1 MVRPASPAP
10 SLLLST
16 RPEDEAAAAELV
28 SFREKMGLSDDQLIQ
43 HRLEATPL
51 GDLDLDDYSGILLGG
66 SPFNASDPHK
76 SDLQL
81 RVEADLARLMAEVL
95 DRDFPLF
102 GACYGVG
109 TVGTAIGATIDETY
123 GEKPRVIG
131 VTRAEEAAHEPI
143 LEGMPERFSTM
154 VGHKEAIRVLP
165 RRRRGPRPR
174 RPLPHPDVPLRRQC
188 LRHPV
193 PPRTRPRSLRP
204 APADL
209 RRRRLLPARRARR
222 HPRHHGRRRPHRRRP
237 DPPQLRPDL
246 RALIL
251 QLIHLELGRPKIK
264 PGFLP

>member
-1 MVRPASPAP
+1 MPVGTPGVTRPF
-10 SLLLST
+10 LLLST

-28 SFREKMGLSDDQLIQ
+28 SFRERMGLSDDQVVQ
-43 HRLEATPL
+43 HRLEAEPL

-123 GEKPRVIG
+123 SEKPRVIG
-131 VTRAEEAAHEPI
+131 VTRAEEAADEPI

-165 RRRRGPRPR
+165 DTAVVLVRGDHCPIQMFRYGANVFATQF
-174 RPLPHPDVPLRRQC
+174 HPELAPEAFAQRLRIYADAGYYEPGELDDILATTEGVDLTVDDRI
-188 LRHPV
+188 LRNF
-193 PPRTRPRSLRP
+193 
-204 APADL
+204 
-209 RRRRLLPARRARR
+209 ARIY
-222 HPRHHGRRRPHRRRP
+222 GR
-237 DPPQLRPDL
+237 
-246 RALIL
+246 
-251 QLIHLELGRPKIK
+251 
-264 PGFLP
+264 

>member
-1 MVRPASPAP
+1 MPVGTPGVTRPF
-10 SLLLST
+10 LLLST
-16 RPEDEAAAAELV
+16 RLEDEAAAAELV
-28 SFREKMGLSDDQLIQ
+28 SFREKMGLSDDQVVQ
-43 HRLEATPL
+43 HRLEAEPL

-123 GEKPRVIG
+123 SEKPRVIG
-131 VTRAEEAAHEPI
+131 VTRAEEAADEPI

-165 RRRRGPRPR
+165 DTAIVLVRGDHCPIQMFRIGANVFATQF
-174 RPLPHPDVPLRRQC
+174 HPELAPEAFAQRLRIYADAGYYEPGELDDILATTEGVDLTVDDRI
-188 LRHPV
+188 LRNF
-193 PPRTRPRSLRP
+193 
-204 APADL
+204 
-209 RRRRLLPARRARR
+209 ARIY
-222 HPRHHGRRRPHRRRP
+222 GR
-237 DPPQLRPDL
+237 
-246 RALIL
+246 
-251 QLIHLELGRPKIK
+251 
-264 PGFLP
+264 

>member
-1 MVRPASPAP
+1 MPVGTPGVTRPF
-10 SLLLST
+10 LLLST

-131 VTRAEEAAHEPI
+131 VTRAAEAAHEPI
-143 LEGMPERFSTM
+143 LEGMPDRFSTM

-165 RRRRGPRPR
+165 DAAVVLVRGDHCPIQMFRYGANVFATQF
-174 RPLPHPDVPLRRQC
+174 HPELAPEAFAQRLRIYADAGYYQPGELDDILATTEGVDLTVDDRI
-188 LRHPV
+188 LRNF
-193 PPRTRPRSLRP
+193 
-204 APADL
+204 
-209 RRRRLLPARRARR
+209 ARIY
-222 HPRHHGRRRPHRRRP
+222 GR
-237 DPPQLRPDL
+237 
-246 RALIL
+246 
-251 QLIHLELGRPKIK
+251 
-264 PGFLP
+264 